1 MGTDKADNSTFIW
14 VAIPF
19 FTLALT
25 MGLAMNNW
33 ALGLPFGALALTFLV
48 IGLSKP
54 SKPKADDSAG
64 TGEN

>member
-1 MGTDKADNSTFIW
+1 MGTDKADNSTYIW

-33 ALGLPFGALALTFLV
+33 ALGLPFGVLALTFLV

-54 SKPKADDSAG
+54 STPDAEDS
-64 TGEN
+64 TGPGES